1 MLTHSSIYTERVST
15 LEIYLAHVLD
25 TLKYVLSEITEII
38 PPYTTELKKGVDQQE
53 RFVVKIML
61 CNYIFITKNW
71 FSHVAT
77 PPSGPGPLCYRGF
90 TITLPL
96 YSVGLLW
103 SGDKTVAE
111 TTHNTHW
118 REISKPLAGFE
129 PAIQVRDR
137 PQSHTL
143 DGAATVISFI
153 SKVYSFYLTDVSIV
167 STGWAT
173 EDS

>member
-15 LEIYLAHVLD
+15 LEIYLARVFD

-53 RFVVKIML
+53 RFVVNIMV
-61 CNYIFITKNW
+61 CNYIFITKNC

-90 TITLPL
+90 TTTLPL
-96 YSVGLLW
+96 YLVGLLW
-103 SGDKTVAE
+103 SGDQTVAE
-111 TTHNTHW
+111 TTHNAHW
-118 REISKPLAGFE
+118 REISKSLAGFE
-129 PAIQVRDR
+129 SAIQVRDR

-143 DGAATVISFI
+143 DGAVTVISFV
-153 SKVYSFYLTDVSIV
+153 SKVYSFYLTNVSIV
-167 STGWAT
+167 STGWVT